1 MAVYTYL
8 RTSTKKQTTER
19 QEYIFQKQG
28 IKSDM
33 DFKDK
38 ITGTKADRPALN
50 ELKAIV
56 KNGDIVYFVSI
67 SRMARNLKDCIEICD
82 YFVDRGV
89 QVKILKEGIDTNTST
104 YKLLLGIF
112 GAVAE
117 MERDTIAQQVQ
128 EGVDKCKSTG
138 VTKSGNWF
146 GQPKKTKKS
155 LPKNFEKAYRLLKGK
170 GGDLTQVEV
179 ANMLGI
185 GRTTL
190 YRYIKLYEGDYSVY
204 EKANHTKI

>member
-1 MAVYTYL
+1 MSVYTYL
-8 RTSTKKQTTER
+8 RISTKKQSTER

-28 IKSDM
+28 IKSDR

-38 ITGTKADRPALN
+38 ITGTKSDRPALN
-50 ELKAIV
+50 ELKATV
-56 KNGDIVYFVSI
+56 KSGDIVYFVSI

-82 YFVDRGV
+82 YFVDREV

-104 YKLLLGIF
+104 YKLLLGVF

-128 EGVDKCKSTG
+128 EGVDKCKSIG
-138 VTKSGNWF
+138 STKTGNWF
-146 GQPKKTKKS
+146 GQPKKTKES
-155 LPKNFEKAYRLLKGK
+155 LPKNFEKAYKLLKIN
-170 GGDLTQVEV
+170 GGNLTQDEV
-179 ANMLGI
+179 ANMLGV

-190 YRYIKLYEGDYSVY
+190 YRYIKLYEGDYTVY
-204 EKANHTKI
+204 RRANKK

>member
-1 MAVYTYL
+1 MSIYTYL
-8 RTSTKKQTTER
+8 RTSTKKQSTER
-19 QEYIFQKQG
+19 QEYIFEQQG
-28 IKSDM
+28 IKADK

-38 ITGTKADRPALN
+38 VTGTKADRPALN
-50 ELKAIV
+50 ELKATV
-56 KNGDIVYFVSI
+56 KKGDIVYFVSI

-82 YFVDRGV
+82 YFVERNV
-89 QVKILKEGIDTNTST
+89 QVKILKEGIDTATST

-128 EGVDKCKSTG
+128 EGVDKCKATG
-138 VTKSGNWF
+138 TTKTGNWF
-146 GQPKKTKKS
+146 GQPKKTKES
-155 LPKNFEKAYRLLKGK
+155 LPKNFEKAYKQLKK
-170 GGDLTQVEV
+170 NGGALTQDEV
-179 ANMLGI
+179 AKMLGV

-204 EKANHTKI
+204 ERANTKKE

>member
-19 QEYIFQKQG
+19 QEYIFQQQG
-28 IKSDM
+28 IKSDI

-38 ITGTKADRPALN
+38 ITGTKSDRPALN
-50 ELKAIV
+50 ELKLTV
-56 KNGDIVYFVSI
+56 KEGDIVYFVSI

-128 EGVDKCKSTG
+128 EGIDKCKATG
-138 VTKSGNWF
+138 LTKTGNWF
-146 GQPKKTKKS
+146 GQPKKTKES
-155 LPKNFEKAYRLLKGK
+155 LPKNFEKVYKLLKVN
-170 GGDLTQVEV
+170 GGDLTQEEV
-179 ANMLGI
+179 ANMLGV

-190 YRYIKLYEGDYSVY
+190 YRYIKLYKGDYTVY
-204 EKANHTKI
+204 KKANKK

>member
-1 MAVYTYL
+1 MLILIERVQYKIYI
-8 RTSTKKQTTER
+8 TEK

-56 KNGDIVYFVSI
+56 KTGDIVYFVSI

-82 YFVDRGV
+82 YFIDRGV

-104 YKLLLGIF
+104 YKLLLAIF

-117 MERDTIAQQVQ
+117 MERDTITQQVQ
-128 EGVDKCKSTG
+128 EVIDKCKETG
-138 VTKSGNWF
+138 VTKTGNWF
-146 GQPKKTKKS
+146 GQPKKTKES
-155 LPKNFEKAYRLLKGK
+155 LPKNFEKAYRLLKVK
-170 GGDLTQVEV
+170 GRDLTQKEV
-179 ANMLGI
+179 ANMLRI
-185 GRTTL
+185 GRITL
-190 YRYIKLYEGDYSVY
+190 YRYIKLYEGDYTVY
-204 EKANHTKI
+204 KKANK

>member
-1 MAVYTYL
+1 MSVYTYL
-8 RTSTKKQTTER
+8 RISTKKQSTER
-19 QEYIFQKQG
+19 QEYIFKQQG
-28 IKSDM
+28 IKSDK

-38 ITGTKADRPALN
+38 ITGTKLDRPALN
-50 ELKAIV
+50 ELKSTV
-56 KNGDIVYFVSI
+56 KSGDIVYFVSI

-128 EGVDKCKSTG
+128 EGVDKCKATG
-138 VTKSGNWF
+138 ITKTGNWF
-146 GQPKKTKKS
+146 GQPKKTKES
-155 LPKNFEKAYRLLKGK
+155 LPKNFEKAYRLLKIK
-170 GGDLTQVEV
+170 GGDLTQNEV
-179 ANMLGI
+179 ANMLGV

-204 EKANHTKI
+204 YKANKR